1 VEERMSK
8 EEYEITL
15 EDVEIAMRIV
25 AYFYE
30 KAIKAKKLLEKFGVK
45 RATTTAFPASIDD
58 VTRMLLQQA
67 IESGAI
73 KLSPTAQHIESE
85 EEELTEQDVAK
96 FKKLVE
102 KIKAKQVNIEQ

>member
-1 VEERMSK
+1 MSK
-8 EEYEITL
+8 EEYSITL
-15 EDVEIAMRIV
+15 EDVEIAIKVV

-30 KAIKAKKLLEKFGVK
+30 KAIKTKKLLEKFGVK
-45 RATTTAFPASIDD
+45 RATTTAFPTSIDD

-73 KLSPTAQHIESE
+73 KLSPPTQHVEAE
-85 EEELTEQDVAK
+85 GEELTEEDVAK
-96 FKKLVE
+96 FKKLVD

>member
-1 VEERMSK
+1 MSK
-8 EEYEITL
+8 EEYSITL

-25 AYFYE
+25 AYFYN
-30 KAIKAKKLLEKFGVK
+30 KAIKAKKLLEKFGLK
-45 RATTTAFPASIDD
+45 GKTTTAFPSSFDD

-67 IESGAI
+67 IETGAI
-73 KLSPTAQHIESE
+73 KLSPTAQQIEAE

-96 FKKLVE
+96 FKRLVE

>member
-1 VEERMSK
+1 MSK
-8 EEYEITL
+8 EEYSITL
-15 EDVEIAMRIV
+15 EDVEIAIKIV
-25 AYFYE
+25 MYFYE
-30 KAIKAKKLLEKFGVK
+30 KALKAKKVLEKFGVK
-45 RATTTAFPASIDD
+45 RATTTAFPTSIDD

-73 KLSPTAQHIESE
+73 KLPQTTSQIEAE

-96 FKKLVE
+96 FRKLVE

>member
-1 VEERMSK
+1 MSK
-8 EEYEITL
+8 EEYSITL
-15 EDVEIAMRIV
+15 EDVEIAIKIV
-25 AYFYE
+25 MYFYE
-30 KAIKAKKLLEKFGVK
+30 KALKTKKVLEKFGVK
-45 RATTTAFPASIDD
+45 RATTTAFPTSIDD

-73 KLSPTAQHIESE
+73 KLPQTTPQIEAE

-96 FKKLVE
+96 FRKLVE